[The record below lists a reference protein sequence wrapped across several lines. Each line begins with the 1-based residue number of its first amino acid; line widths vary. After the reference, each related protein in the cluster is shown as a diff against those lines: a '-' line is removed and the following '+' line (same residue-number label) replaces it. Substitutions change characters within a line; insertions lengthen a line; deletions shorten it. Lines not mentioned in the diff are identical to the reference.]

1 MNYATEFTAVQNA
14 LGIKVNGMSDAAFR
28 AADEQNA
35 DRISEI
41 NYDGIRGIWVDKVCV
56 VMIAKGRVFTPTAAQ
71 SQQLFDLF
79 WSSPLI

>member
-35 DRISEI
+35 DRIEKFEK
-41 NYDGIRGIWVDKVCV
+41 DGCMAVLVDGKMTVLTV
-56 VMIAKGRVFTPTAAQ
+56 EGESADVSDEQTNQEWIEFFK
-71 SQQLFDLF
+71 S
-79 WSSPLI
+79 